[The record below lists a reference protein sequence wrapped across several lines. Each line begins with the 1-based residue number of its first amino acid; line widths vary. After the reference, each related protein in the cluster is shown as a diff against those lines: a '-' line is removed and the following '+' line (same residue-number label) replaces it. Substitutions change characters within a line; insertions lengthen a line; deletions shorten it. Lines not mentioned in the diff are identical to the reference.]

1 MTKRIVVARFQH
13 ETNTF
18 SPIPTPLEAFD
29 PLWDEAVLQQEQ
41 HARTAVGALI
51 KTALSTGAQVVTP
64 VSAMANPS
72 QTVSRV
78 AYETVCNKIVD
89 AIRPGCDAILLD
101 LHGAMVAEDAPDGEG
116 ELLARIR
123 QIAPSTPLI
132 VALDLHA
139 NVTPRMAANCD
150 VMVSYKTY
158 PHIDMFETG
167 DHAGRI
173 FLDMFAGR
181 TRPIM
186 AYRQIPVLSHTL
198 CSNTTQGA
206 MQAAVEAAH
215 KAEQRPGVL
224 AVSVLAGFALADF
237 HDAGMSVVVVTD
249 NNQPLADEVANG
261 IQALILKHR
270 EGFFYQSAPLARS
283 LSQAVELSRGPGSGP
298 VLLLDHSD
306 NVMSGGTCDTMD
318 VLAGALRHG
327 LTNIAV
333 GPIADPQVAQQMIS
347 AGLGATVTVDLG
359 NKAGWLSLGKAPAP
373 LRLTGTVR
381 SLPDG
386 SFKVTGPIFTG
397 AIAKMGPTAV
407 LDTGSAQ
414 IVITTE
420 RIEPY
425 DLGTL
430 TSCGISLED
439 KSFVL
444 LKSRIYCRPVF
455 VPISKGL
462 VECDSDEGGP
472 TSSNYA
478 RFDFKHIRS
487 PIYPFS
493 PQVG

>member
-1 MTKRIVVARFQH
+1 M
-13 ETNTF
+13 
-18 SPIPTPLEAFD
+18 
-29 PLWDEAVLQQEQ
+29 
-41 HARTAVGALI
+41 
-51 KTALSTGAQVVTP
+51 
-64 VSAMANPS
+64 
-72 QTVSRV
+72 
-78 AYETVCNKIVD
+78 
-89 AIRPGCDAILLD
+89 
-101 LHGAMVAEDAPDGEG
+101 
-116 ELLARIR
+116 
-123 QIAPSTPLI
+123 
-132 VALDLHA
+132 
-139 NVTPRMAANCD
+139 
-150 VMVSYKTY
+150 
-158 PHIDMFETG
+158 
-167 DHAGRI
+167 
-173 FLDMFAGR
+173 
-181 TRPIM
+181 
-186 AYRQIPVLSHTL
+186 
-198 CSNTTQGA
+198 
-206 MQAAVEAAH
+206 
-215 KAEQRPGVL
+215 
-224 AVSVLAGFALADF
+224 
-237 HDAGMSVVVVTD
+237 
-249 NNQPLADEVANG
+249 
-261 IQALILKHR
+261 
-270 EGFFYQSAPLARS
+270 
-283 LSQAVELSRGPGSGP
+283 
-298 VLLLDHSD
+298 
-306 NVMSGGTCDTMD
+306 
-318 VLAGALRHG
+318 
-327 LTNIAV
+327 
-333 GPIADPQVAQQMIS
+333 
-347 AGLGATVTVDLG
+347 TVDLG

-381 SLPDG
+381 SLTDG